1 MCIIIPFGKIPSLI
15 REKKSAL
22 LCWLNI
28 VFRAKGLE
36 SVMKK
41 DWSNHRL
48 IVVLPLLFVVM
59 IYATEALVR
68 SSFLLCNTGA
78 CSESIPEHIWDV
90 LKIDST
96 VDTSPSTSVRE
107 NNDQQKIT
115 ALKYSGR
122 MTWYFLGEIFLF
134 VSIGSIAVAS
144 VLTFQLFPKNQV
156 LWMFGATIFSFL
168 VGIFL
173 YFNPKYH
180 MLIFLTLFEKTIAT
194 DVPAIT
200 RTTNFLNSFGNVA
213 IFSLLLN
220 ICSTLIPSQSEPFAE
235 GMKELYKRMKY
246 LRLNLYTGT
255 FLLVTAILL
264 KKSVYQ
270 WSLAYISQDE
280 AIIGV
285 ARDFVSSLLT
295 LEGGFYTLV
304 VAAGYFPAVFVLQR
318 RAQLLFD
325 ESVDEVEKEKKLQEF
340 GITFSFKESLPR
352 ILAILGPLLTG
363 PIGDL
368 LTGNFF

>member
-1 MCIIIPFGKIPSLI
+1 
-15 REKKSAL
+15 
-22 LCWLNI
+22 
-28 VFRAKGLE
+28 
-36 SVMKK
+36 MKK

-48 IVVLPLLFVVM
+48 IVILPLLFVVM
-59 IYATEALVR
+59 IYATEAFVR

-78 CSESIPEHIWDV
+78 CNEPIPANIWKV
-90 LKIDST
+90 LKTDSA
-96 VDTSPSTSVRE
+96 VDTPPSIVFIE

-115 ALKYSGR
+115 ALRYSGR

-134 VSIGSIAVAS
+134 VSIGSVAVAS
-144 VLTFQLFPKNQV
+144 VLTYQLFPKNQA
-156 LWMFGATIFSFL
+156 LWMFGGIILSFL
-168 VGIFL
+168 VGLFL
-173 YFNPKYH
+173 YANPKYH
-180 MLIFLTLFEKTIAT
+180 MLIFLTLFGKTIT
-194 DVPAIT
+194 PDVPAISQI
-200 RTTNFLNSFGNVA
+200 TNFLNSFGNVA
-213 IFSLLLN
+213 VFTLLLT
-220 ICSTLIPSQSEPFAE
+220 ICFTLIPTQSKPFSE
-235 GMKELYKRMKY
+235 GMKELSRRMKI
-246 LRLNLYTGT
+246 LRTVLYTGT

-264 KKSVYQ
+264 KKSIYQ

-304 VAAGYFPAVFVLQR
+304 LAAGYLPAALVLQR

-325 ESVDEVEKEKKLQEF
+325 ESADEVEKEKKLQEF
-340 GITFSFKESLPR
+340 GTTFSFKESLPH

-363 PIGDL
+363 PIGDF